1 MLYHPSTGEY
11 SDHYAHYNDV
21 MEENDHLVDTDR
33 RVVTIGTFVRN
44 IPSGLAWQWRSKR
57 MTEGFLYGE
66 VDRRG
71 QFSGE
76 NITFVYPDFLTGL
89 RGRFEHGVL
98 VDATAVDIVGERC
111 KDGIKELMV
120 EPAVKD
126 GGVRWE
132 KQEANHWFIG
142 KNPLVMDPH
151 ERKSVY
157 VGESL
162 IPGSEEGLFA
172 RRAFMSGDI
181 VSYFSGTKTFSS
193 NIFFKNMT
201 NAEISSAG
209 AYFFNLAANMPDWWG
224 YPEDMVL
231 DIPEEYRTIYQFRT
245 TLGHKANHLFEGKN
259 TEYDTVNHPVHGGIV
274 CLTATHAIQA
284 GEEV

>member
-1 MLYHPSTGEY
+1 MYGPAIQSWLHSLVTVRVEESGVRAESMLYHPGTGEY

-21 MEENDHLVDTDR
+21 MEENNHLVDTDR

-98 VDATAVDIVGERC
+98 VDAIAVDIVGERC
-111 KDGIKELMV
+111 KDGVKELMI

-142 KNPLVMDPH
+142 KNPLVMDPY

-162 IPGSEEGLFA
+162 IPGSEEGLFNQYVFQKHDKC
-172 RRAFMSGDI
+172 R
-181 VSYFSGTKTFSS
+181 TF
-193 NIFFKNMT
+193 
-201 NAEISSAG
+201 
-209 AYFFNLAANMPDWWG
+209 
-224 YPEDMVL
+224 
-231 DIPEEYRTIYQFRT
+231 
-245 TLGHKANHLFEGKN
+245 
-259 TEYDTVNHPVHGGIV
+259 
-274 CLTATHAIQA
+274 
-284 GEEV
+284 